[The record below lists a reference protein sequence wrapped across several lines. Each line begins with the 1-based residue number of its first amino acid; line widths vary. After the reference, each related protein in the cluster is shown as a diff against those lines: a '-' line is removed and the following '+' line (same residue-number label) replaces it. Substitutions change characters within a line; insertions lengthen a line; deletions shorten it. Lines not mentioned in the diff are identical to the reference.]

1 MPLVATI
8 ALRDSKEIADLLT
21 GVVKLSLGQLRRGLC
36 PALNLSL
43 NQGIRYQREDPGR
56 ESWQSAVETW
66 RLKTGDCEDLSIYLA
81 ASLQLVGIDAECAII
96 DIRPGLKH
104 CVVRMPDGS
113 IIDPSKKLG
122 MRGAG

>member
-8 ALRDSKEIADLLT
+8 GARDSREITDLLT

-36 PALNLSL
+36 PPLNLSVD
-43 NQGIRYQREDPGR
+43 QGIRYQREDPGR
-56 ESWQSAVETW
+56 ENWQSALETF

-81 ASLQLVGIDAECAII
+81 ASLQLVGQDAEAVIL

-104 CVVRMPDGS
+104 CVVRAGGR

-122 MRGAG
+122 MGGRG